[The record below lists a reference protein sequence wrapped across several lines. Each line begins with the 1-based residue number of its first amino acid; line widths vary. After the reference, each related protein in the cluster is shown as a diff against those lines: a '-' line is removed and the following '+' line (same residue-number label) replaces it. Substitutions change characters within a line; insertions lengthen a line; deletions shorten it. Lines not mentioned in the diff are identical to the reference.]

1 MVPSVWGVVE
11 VIVILL
17 ALVPIA
23 LFSTLALTPS
33 VTLTVILI
41 LTTIFQMEDGYRG
54 EAHTMCPLVPRG
66 KPGGAVPRAHHH
78 PQARPDGRRQ
88 SRPARDFSPPILF
101 NCLLSNGG

>member
-41 LTTIFQMEDGYRG
+41 LTTIFQMEDG
-54 EAHTMCPLVPRG
+54 
-66 KPGGAVPRAHHH
+66 
-78 PQARPDGRRQ
+78 
-88 SRPARDFSPPILF
+88 
-101 NCLLSNGG
+101 